1 MLRIAG
7 ATPPRPHPIKTMF
20 KQEQQVLL
28 TYTTQRWLL
37 LFPSLIL
44 LATIGTYVT
53 VSIGGKGAEH
63 LQMTF
68 GLGFPIMMGFIWL
81 VSTARW
87 QFANPRARLLPG
99 FVGPHLGVLATVFV
113 LILLANPLCLALGA
127 GLSTPGTLAY
137 ALLLGSTTLWGMQ
150 PGRGIFML
158 PTMVI
163 LFSGMTSA
171 GIKFWF
177 AVPNQFTALH
187 GAMAATGGAM
197 VVAWLWRLSML
208 HEEMDDYQVVPLGSP
223 GSLSRIERA
232 EQRKLLGRVSA
243 RHNIIQALADR
254 WHDRLHHLTAETQT
268 QTQLLHY
275 GFGRIPWGAQAP
287 MAGIFFAAYGIF
299 LSQLGFVNGGRM
311 GPASAFVVMA
321 IQFAMVGPAY
331 VTGLR
336 MMQRLPRMAQEL
348 LRPATRAEYLDGL
361 LLAVTKQTGLLWLA
375 LQIGL
380 LAMILSTGAFPDE
393 NLWELAMPYLLISLT
408 AQVPTLGLSLWL
420 ARKGS
425 MWRIILGL
433 YAAMIFHGA
442 VLGAWWWGRKQIGDL
457 LFVAVAT
464 VVLLTLGAMLITWAR
479 RAWLRTELG

>member
-1 MLRIAG
+1 
-7 ATPPRPHPIKTMF
+7 MF
-20 KQEQQVLL
+20 KQEQVLL

-37 LFPSLIL
+37 LLPGFIL
-44 LATIGTYVT
+44 LATSAAYAT
-53 VSIGGKGAEH
+53 VFAGGKGAEH

-99 FVGPHLGVLATVFV
+99 FTGPHLGVLATVFV
-113 LILLANPLCLALGA
+113 LILLANPLCLAMGA

-137 ALLLGSTTLWGMQ
+137 ALLLGGATLWGMQ

-163 LFSGMTSA
+163 FFSGMTSA
-171 GIKFWF
+171 GINFWF

-187 GAMAATGGAM
+187 GAMAVTGGAM
-197 VVAWLWRLSML
+197 VLGWLWRLSML
-208 HEEMDDYQVVPLGSP
+208 HEEMDDYQIVPLGTP
-223 GSLSRIERA
+223 GGHSRMERA

-254 WHDRLHHLTAETQT
+254 WHDRLHHLTERPQT
-268 QTQLLHY
+268 RSQLLQY
-275 GFGRIPWGAQAP
+275 GFGRLSGETQALI
-287 MAGIFFAAYGIF
+287 AGLAFAAYGIF
-299 LSQLGFVNGGRM
+299 LSQLSFVNGGRM
-311 GPASAFVVMA
+311 GPASGFVVMA
-321 IQFAMVGPAY
+321 IQFAMMGPA
-331 VTGLR
+331 VITGLR
-336 MMQRLPRMAQEL
+336 MMLRLPRMAQEL
-348 LRPATRAEYLDGL
+348 LRPATREEYLDGL
-361 LLAVTKQTGLLWLA
+361 LLAMAKQTGWLWLA

-393 NLWELAMPYLLISLT
+393 NLWGSAMPYLLISLT

-457 LFVAVAT
+457 LFVTVAT
-464 VVLLTLGAMLITWAR
+464 IVLLTLGAMLITWAR
-479 RAWLRTELG
+479 RAWLREELG